1 MVRLANQD
9 KMIAA
14 LLNDHFAALIA
25 ATAYAHSL
33 HIRRIRLAGDWPSNL
48 LLNDRIMRSPITQIQ
63 HHRAP
68 ARPLARLEL
77 ARLELAR
84 KIAVEPLFPTL

>member
-1 MVRLANQD
+1 
-9 KMIAA
+9 
-14 LLNDHFAALIA
+14 
-25 ATAYAHSL
+25 
-33 HIRRIRLAGDWPSNL
+33 
-48 LLNDRIMRSPITQIQ
+48 MRSPITQIQ